1 MHEVKKRLGRDLAR
15 IQPSPGGLD
24 KTLRLVRR
32 RARNRRAGAA
42 AVGLLLL
49 PGLALGVWLSLRSQ
63 QRLAAAPPAATSGP
77 AAGPGE
83 ARLFLAGAGEL
94 WVVDVAG
101 GSVRHR
107 RFPQLSAGDPPY
119 WIVRRG
125 DKLVL
130 WSYQTLTLDP
140 SSTGA
145 QPRTLVRDS
154 WIFIPSAA
162 PDRVW
167 VGILDPKSPETERR
181 LAAVREVAV
190 DGRVTVRDVRPP
202 GGRWPVAATSSA
214 LAFESHGSGPGGD
227 ELELWNPLTGKVL
240 RRLPGEYPVASHG
253 DLLAWC
259 RQSCARLHVTD
270 VATGKEVQVR
280 PPAGA
285 TGFAPEK
292 GVFSPDGKLLAVPV
306 RTGPRPTAARWQL
319 ALVDL
324 AAATATPVTG
334 TAVQD
339 SVFVDWSASGETVF
353 LAGGRWGDQGIF
365 AYRLGT
371 ASARRLPVK
380 VGDFFGMAA
389 T

>member
-1 MHEVKKRLGRDLAR
+1 VHDVKKRLRRELAR
-15 IQPSPGGLD
+15 IQPSPDGLD
-24 KTLRLVRR
+24 RTLRLVRR
-32 RARNRRAGAA
+32 RERNRRAGAA

-49 PGLALGVWLSLRSQ
+49 PGLALGLWLALRSGPQ
-63 QRLAAAPPAATSGP
+63 LPAPPPAATSEP
-77 AAGPGE
+77 VTKPGE
-83 ARLFLAGAGEL
+83 PRLVLAGAGEL

-107 RFPQLSAGDPPY
+107 RFPQLSVGDPPY

-140 SSTGA
+140 SSTA
-145 QPRTLVRDS
+145 QPSVLVRDS

-162 PDRVW
+162 PDRIW
-167 VGILDPKSPETERR
+167 VGILDPNSPETERR

-190 DGRVTVRDVRPP
+190 DGRVTVGDVRPP
-202 GGRWPVAATSSA
+202 EGRWPVAATSSA
-214 LAFESHGSGPGGD
+214 LVFQSHGSGQGGD
-227 ELELWNPLTGKVL
+227 QLELWNPLTGKVL
-240 RRLPGEYPVASHG
+240 RRLPGDYSVASHG

-259 RQSCARLHVTD
+259 RQSCGRLHITN
-270 VATGKEVQVR
+270 VATGKEIQVR

-292 GVFSPDGKLLAVPV
+292 GVFSPDGKLIAVPV
-306 RTGPRPTAARWQL
+306 RTGPTWQL
-319 ALVDL
+319 AVVDVG
-324 AAATATPVTG
+324 AGTATRIKG
-334 TAVQD
+334 AAVQQD

-353 LAGGRWGDQGIF
+353 IAGGRRGDQRIF
-365 AYRLGT
+365 EYRLGT

-380 VGDFFGMAA
+380 VGDFFGMTAA
-389 T
+389 